1 MGDSRVLRVKGH
13 MCAQG
18 MVSRDWDG
26 EGLVMKSTGYLT
38 SSPEIADEVSAK
50 CSNKD
55 GEPSIMSQFDFQEP
69 TLVMPRGIQFGQV
82 TRRVSYNAE
91 TGEVLQ
97 DLRKPQTACEKELFM
112 KLSSSVK
119 VLHSVFYYR
128 AGGTPWHRH
137 VHLVGGRAAA
147 AQVYPQGLVDS
158 ILRGLKRQMTKDGMI
173 NSLEFGPV
181 NEEPAEDWELEFPD
195 VYDQVSGQLLDPKL
209 VAKARADE
217 LGYVHRYHVYTKVPV
232 QQCLDRAGKNPVK
245 VKWIDINKGD
255 HDHPDYRSRLVA
267 MEIRPKWQAAVFAGT
282 PPLESMRFLF
292 SLARTAGPHNP
303 SDDPLKLSFIDIRRA
318 HFTAKATRE
327 IYVELVPEDQDDP
340 NNPQCGLLEK
350 SMYGTQ
356 DAAQNWELEYGD
368 FMVSNGFIQGL
379 GSPCLFYHPS
389 RNIRTSVHGDDFT
402 NLGSES
408 QLLWLKER
416 FLERYEIKDS
426 GIMGPGVND
435 VKSARV
441 LNRLITWHSD
451 HIAYEADPR
460 HVEIIVQEL
469 GLQGA
474 KPVSAPGGRDNK
486 DVEDES
492 TPLSPQKTFQYRS
505 LVMRAQYLSLDRRD
519 IQFSSKELAR
529 KMQAPTERD
538 WQALKKLGR
547 FLLGRPRLVWQ
558 FKDQGPVR
566 EFTQF
571 TDSDDAGCPV
581 TRKSTS
587 SGDLLHGSHLLKSYS
602 STQQTL
608 ALSSGESEF
617 YATIRSPGR
626 KGNGRGLGVGAGS
639 ECGNRR

>member
-1 MGDSRVLRVKGH
+1 
-13 MCAQG
+13 
-18 MVSRDWDG
+18 
-26 EGLVMKSTGYLT
+26 
-38 SSPEIADEVSAK
+38 
-50 CSNKD
+50 
-55 GEPSIMSQFDFQEP
+55 
-69 TLVMPRGIQFGQV
+69 
-82 TRRVSYNAE
+82 
-91 TGEVLQ
+91 
-97 DLRKPQTACEKELFM
+97 
-112 KLSSSVK
+112 
-119 VLHSVFYYR
+119 
-128 AGGTPWHRH
+128 
-137 VHLVGGRAAA
+137 
-147 AQVYPQGLVDS
+147 
-158 ILRGLKRQMTKDGMI
+158 
-173 NSLEFGPV
+173 
-181 NEEPAEDWELEFPD
+181 
-195 VYDQVSGQLLDPKL
+195 
-209 VAKARADE
+209 
-217 LGYVHRYHVYTKVPV
+217 
-232 QQCLDRAGKNPVK
+232 
-245 VKWIDINKGD
+245 
-255 HDHPDYRSRLVA
+255 
-267 MEIRPKWQAAVFAGT
+267 
-282 PPLESMRFLF
+282 
-292 SLARTAGPHNP
+292 
-303 SDDPLKLSFIDIRRA
+303 LKLSFIDIRRA

-547 FLLGRPRLVWQ
+547 ILLGRPRLVWQ

-617 YATIRSPGR
+617 YATIKAASAALGA
-626 KGNGRGLGVGAGS
+626 KAMAEDLGLELGVNVGTDASASKAMVSRRGFGKVKHISRCFLWIQQRIKDKEIRVSKVSTNDNPADLGTKFFEFCKIQHLISLLGLKWELGAHSLGLKAAIS
-639 ECGNRR
+639 SLGFVQDVSLQTHFRRTQEGVQNIHITDHVLLACLPEETQCVVNS